1 MPERPEE
8 PELDPAEGRNE
19 SPLERLDRNTVELL
33 NELRVAGTGI
43 QVLLAFLLVVPFN
56 NRFTKLSTFARTDY
70 FVTLTCVAI
79 AAVLLI
85 SPSIHHRLLFR
96 RTQKAFVV
104 RVGNQLVI
112 VAMAFLSAGLTGI
125 MVLISD
131 FLYGGAAAWV
141 AGVLAAGV
149 VIGVW
154 FVIPLIRRRKT
165 PPPDEFGG

>member
-1 MPERPEE
+1 VPEE
-8 PELDPAEGRNE
+8 PHDAEFDPAEGRDE

-56 NRFTKLSTFARTDY
+56 NRFTRLSTFARTDY
-70 FVTLTCVAI
+70 YVTLTCVAV

-85 SPSIHHRLLFR
+85 APSIHHRLLFR
-96 RTQKAFVV
+96 RAQKAFVV
-104 RVGNQLVI
+104 RVGNRLVI

-141 AGVLAAGV
+141 AGVLAAGLV
-149 VIGVW
+149 VGVW
-154 FVIPLIRRRKT
+154 FVVPLIRRRKT
-165 PPPDEFGG
+165 GPPDTFGG